1 MRVKRGLHPWNV
13 SPREAIQIQ
22 RRLALEVSAT
32 NLIPPRPRYIAGTD
46 ISGEDKDGYA
56 VGAVVVVSY
65 PDLEVA
71 EVARSMVRP
80 EFPYVPGLLS
90 FRETPVLIAALE
102 RLYLKPDIL
111 MVDGHGLAHPRRF
124 GIACHLGLLLD
135 VPTIGCAKSILTGRY
150 QELAPEAASRA
161 DLVDRGDVIGAA
173 VRTRRSV
180 SPVYISIGNRVD
192 LESAVKWTLA
202 CCKGYR
208 IPEPT
213 RLAHQ
218 AAGLRLEGPK
228 PQDP

>member
-1 MRVKRGLHPWNV
+1 M
-13 SPREAIQIQ
+13 
-22 RRLALEVSAT
+22 SAT
-32 NLIPPRPRYIAGTD
+32 SLIPPRPRYIAGTD